1 MRCRRRHRSHV
12 GAGGKGSPAHALCVC
27 DLPAATAIAARKVA
41 AAGLADRVSAQWIHV
56 FADALPKAD
65 LITMGMILHNW
76 NVEKKRHLVRA
87 AYDALP
93 AGGAFVVVE
102 NIIDEVRRENAFGLL
117 MSLTSPAGAR
127 TRASREPRSCGWRG
141 QRAPASRTKRPTG
154 PRPVARL
161 DLA

>member
-12 GAGGKGSPAHALCVC
+12 GAGGKGAPAHALCVC
-27 DLPAATAIAARKVA
+27 DLPAATAIAARKVG

-56 FADALPKAD
+56 FADPLPKAD
-65 LITMGMILHNW
+65 GITMGMIRHDW

-102 NIIDEVRRENAFGLL
+102 NIIDEARRENAFGLL
-117 MSLTSPAGAR
+117 MSLTLLVEFGDAFDFTGADFAGCCYLR
-127 TRASREPRSCGWRG
+127 YTSRVC
-141 QRAPASRTKRPTG
+141 
-154 PRPVARL
+154 RL
-161 DLA
+161 H